1 MSCTELCLRKRI
13 LEMPDASFPTPFSS
27 SFCVVAI
34 IDVSVVCVVEGGDD
48 DDFSDTL
55 SRVSN
60 GVLFVLFIAVVVNS
74 MQEVHESE
82 EYSHEE
88 RAEILTEIQ
97 ALRDEIA
104 ALRKE
109 RDG

>member
-1 MSCTELCLRKRI
+1 MGPMSCTELCLRKRI
-13 LEMPDASFPTPFSS
+13 LEMPDTSFPTPFSS

-60 GVLFVLFIAVVVNS
+60 GVLFVLFIAVVVVVVVEAVVVVVMAPRLVDVIFS
-74 MQEVHESE
+74 SPLFVSSPLCE
-82 EYSHEE
+82 
-88 RAEILTEIQ
+88 
-97 ALRDEIA
+97 
-104 ALRKE
+104 
-109 RDG
+109 

>member
-1 MSCTELCLRKRI
+1 MGPMSCTELCLRKRI
-13 LEMPDASFPTPFSS
+13 LEMPDTSFPTPFSS

-60 GVLFVLFIAVVVNS
+60 GVLFVLFVVVVVVVVVVMVMAPRLVDVIFS
-74 MQEVHESE
+74 SPLFVSSPLCE
-82 EYSHEE
+82 
-88 RAEILTEIQ
+88 
-97 ALRDEIA
+97 
-104 ALRKE
+104 
-109 RDG
+109 

>member
-1 MSCTELCLRKRI
+1 
-13 LEMPDASFPTPFSS
+13 MPDASFPTPFSS

-60 GVLFVLFIAVVVNS
+60 GVLFVLFIAVVAVVVVVVVVVVVMVMAPRLVDVIFS
-74 MQEVHESE
+74 SPLFVSSPLCE
-82 EYSHEE
+82 
-88 RAEILTEIQ
+88 
-97 ALRDEIA
+97 
-104 ALRKE
+104 
-109 RDG
+109 

>member
-1 MSCTELCLRKRI
+1 MGPMSCTELCLRKRI
-13 LEMPDASFPTPFSS
+13 LEMPDTSFPTPFSS

-60 GVLFVLFIAVVVNS
+60 GVLFVLFVVVVVVVVVVLVMAPRLVDVIFS
-74 MQEVHESE
+74 SPLSVSSPLCE
-82 EYSHEE
+82 
-88 RAEILTEIQ
+88 
-97 ALRDEIA
+97 
-104 ALRKE
+104 
-109 RDG
+109 